1 MPRIHRLPNNLIN
14 QIAAGE
20 VIERPASVVKEI
32 VENAID
38 AGATQIDIDIEDGG
52 GKLIRVRD
60 NGCGIHPDD
69 LALAFA
75 THATSKIRDIDDL
88 EHITTLGFRGEALP
102 SIASVS
108 KTTLTSRAGGE
119 DKAWRISPH
128 LGDAISPAAHPPGT
142 TIEIRDLFYNVPA
155 RKKFLKSERTE
166 RQHIQQLVQTLAL
179 SHDGITIRL
188 SNHGKLLGTYG
199 GSDLPAR
206 IASVLGDDLLE
217 QALPIDARAAE
228 MHLYGWVGLPTS
240 ASNQPDRQYFYINGR
255 MIRDKIV
262 THAIRQA
269 YQDMLYHG
277 RHPVYVLYLDIAP
290 ELIDVNA
297 HPAKHEVRFR
307 ESRLAHD
314 FLYSS
319 LHHALRGNIPA
330 AQPRAEAA
338 ALPPASTR
346 QQPALRYPPENRT
359 VSPRRSVAESAAYYQ
374 WAQHIAPPVH
384 PSGLTSANP
393 TPNPSPTGGGEI
405 GYAPTPSPFLTGGGG
420 NGYAPHPTER
430 EGQGYAANPNPAEKT
445 DYAAAPVN
453 DDQTEHPLG
462 YALGQIHNIFILA
475 QNAQGLVIVDMHAAH
490 ERILYERLKAQLRA
504 KQPEVQRLLLPQ
516 SLAASP
522 AHLDTLEQHRDWL
535 QHLGF
540 ELEASADESRIHINA
555 VPSLLKHAAVAEIV
569 GDLLHE
575 LGEYPASIAIERL
588 QDEIL
593 SRLSCHK
600 AVRAHDSLSIPEM
613 NQLLRDIETT
623 PASGQ
628 CNHGRPTWVQLTTD
642 ELGKYF
648 MRGE

>member
-1 MPRIHRLPNNLIN
+1 MPRIQQLPNSLIN

-32 VENAID
+32 IENAID
-38 AGATQIDIDIEDGG
+38 AGATQIDIDIEEGG

-75 THATSKIRDIDDL
+75 THATSKIRNLDDL

-102 SIASVS
+102 SIASVA
-108 KTTLTSRAGGE
+108 KTTLTSRAEGE
-119 DKAWRISPH
+119 SSAWRISPH

-142 TIEIRDLFYNVPA
+142 TIEIRDLFYNTPA

-166 RQHIQQLVQTLAL
+166 RQHIQQLVQSLAL
-179 SHDGITIRL
+179 SHDNLTIRL
-188 SNHGKLLGTYG
+188 NNHGKPLGTYG
-199 GSDLPAR
+199 GEGLAAR
-206 IASVLGDDLLE
+206 ISSVLGDDLLE
-217 QALPIDARAAE
+217 QALPIDARAAD

-240 ASNQPDRQYFYINGR
+240 ATNQPERQYFYINGR
-255 MIRDKIV
+255 IIRDKIV
-262 THAIRQA
+262 SHAIRQA

-290 ELIDVNA
+290 EHIDVNA

-330 AQPRAEAA
+330 AAAPRAENPAPPSPEPA
-338 ALPPASTR
+338 RQPSLRYSGDYRLERPAS
-346 QQPALRYPPENRT
+346 
-359 VSPRRSVAESAAYYQ
+359 PRHSVAESAAYYQ
-374 WAQHIAPPVH
+374 WAQNIAPPPVP
-384 PSGLTSANP
+384 PS
-393 TPNPSPTGGGEI
+393 PSPTGGGVQD
-405 GYAPTPSPFLTGGGG
+405 YAP
-420 NGYAPHPTER
+420 
-430 EGQGYAANPNPAEKT
+430 PAKN
-445 DYAAAPVN
+445 DYAAAPVH
-453 DDQTEHPLG
+453 DDNSEHPLG

-475 QNAQGLVIVDMHAAH
+475 QNTHGLIIVDMHAAH

-504 KQPEVQRLLLPQ
+504 KEPEVQRLLLPQ
-516 SLAASP
+516 SLVATP

-535 QHLGF
+535 HRLGF
-540 ELEASADESRIHINA
+540 ELAASADESRIHINA

-600 AVRAHDSLSIPEM
+600 AVRAHDSLTIPEM
-613 NQLLRDIETT
+613 NHLLRDIETT

>member
-1 MPRIHRLPNNLIN
+1 MPRIQQLPNSLIN

-32 VENAID
+32 IENAID

-75 THATSKIRDIDDL
+75 THATSKIRNLDDL

-108 KTTLTSRAGGE
+108 KTTLTSRAEGE
-119 DKAWRISPH
+119 SSAWRISPH

-142 TIEIRDLFYNVPA
+142 TIEIRDLFYNTPA

-166 RQHIQQLVQTLAL
+166 RQHIQQLVQNLAL

-188 SNHGKLLGTYG
+188 NNHGKPLGVYG
-199 GSDLPAR
+199 GEGLAAR

-217 QALPIDARAAE
+217 QALPIDARAAD

-240 ASNQPDRQYFYINGR
+240 ATNQPERQYFYINGR
-255 MIRDKIV
+255 IIRDKIIA
-262 THAIRQA
+262 HAIRQA

-290 ELIDVNA
+290 EHIDVNA

-307 ESRLAHD
+307 ESRLTHD

-319 LHHALRGNIPA
+319 LHHALRGNTPA
-330 AQPRAEAA
+330 AAPRPENPA
-338 ALPPASTR
+338 PPPEREVPAFAR
-346 QQPALRYPPENRT
+346 QQPLRYSGDYRLERPT
-359 VSPRRSVAESAAYYQ
+359 TPRRALAESAAYYQ
-374 WAQHIAPPVH
+374 WAQNIAPSPV
-384 PSGLTSANP
+384 
-393 TPNPSPTGGGEI
+393 PSPTGRGE
-405 GYAPTPSPFLTGGGG
+405 
-420 NGYAPHPTER
+420 
-430 EGQGYAANPNPAEKT
+430 Q
-445 DYAAAPVN
+445 DYAAASVN

-475 QNAQGLVIVDMHAAH
+475 QNARGLVIVDMHAAH

-504 KQPEVQRLLLPQ
+504 RHPEVQRLLLPQ
-516 SLAASP
+516 SLAATP
-522 AHLDTLEQHRDWL
+522 AHLDTLAQHRDWL
-535 QHLGF
+535 HRLGF
-540 ELEASADESRIHINA
+540 DLEASADESRIHINA

-600 AVRAHDSLSIPEM
+600 AVRAHDSLTIPEM
-613 NQLLRDIETT
+613 NHLLRDIETT

>member
-1 MPRIHRLPNNLIN
+1 MPRIQQLPNSLIN

-32 VENAID
+32 IENAID

-75 THATSKIRDIDDL
+75 THATSKIRNLDDL

-108 KTTLTSRAGGE
+108 KTTLTSRAEGE
-119 DKAWRISPH
+119 SSAWRISPH

-142 TIEIRDLFYNVPA
+142 TIEIRDLFYNTPA

-166 RQHIQQLVQTLAL
+166 RQHIQQLVQNLAL

-188 SNHGKLLGTYG
+188 NNHGKPLGVYG
-199 GSDLPAR
+199 GEGLAAR

-217 QALPIDARAAE
+217 QALPIDARAAD

-240 ASNQPDRQYFYINGR
+240 ATNQPERQYFYINGR
-255 MIRDKIV
+255 IIRDKIIA
-262 THAIRQA
+262 HAIRQA

-290 ELIDVNA
+290 EHIDVNA

-307 ESRLAHD
+307 ESRITHD

-319 LHHALRGNIPA
+319 LHHALRGNTPA
-330 AQPRAEAA
+330 AAPRPENPA
-338 ALPPASTR
+338 PPPECEVPAVAR
-346 QQPALRYPPENRT
+346 QQPLRYSGDYRLERPT
-359 VSPRRSVAESAAYYQ
+359 TPRRALAESAAYYQ
-374 WAQHIAPPVH
+374 WAQNIAPSPVH
-384 PSGLTSANP
+384 PGGSTSTNP
-393 TPNPSPTGGGEI
+393 TPSPSPTGGGE
-405 GYAPTPSPFLTGGGG
+405 
-420 NGYAPHPTER
+420 
-430 EGQGYAANPNPAEKT
+430 Q

-475 QNAQGLVIVDMHAAH
+475 QNARGLVIVDMHAAH

-504 KQPEVQRLLLPQ
+504 RHPEVQRLLLPQ
-516 SLAASP
+516 SLAATP
-522 AHLDTLEQHRDWL
+522 AHLDTLAQHRDWL
-535 QHLGF
+535 HRLGF
-540 ELEASADESRIHINA
+540 DLEASADESRIHINA

-600 AVRAHDSLSIPEM
+600 AVRAHDSLTIPEM
-613 NQLLRDIETT
+613 NHLLRDIETT

>member
-1 MPRIHRLPNNLIN
+1 MPRIQQLPNYLIN

-75 THATSKIRDIDDL
+75 THATSKIRNLDDL
-88 EHITTLGFRGEALP
+88 EHVTTLGFRGEALP
-102 SIASVS
+102 SIASVA
-108 KTTLTSRAGGE
+108 KTTLTSRADGE
-119 DKAWRISPH
+119 AQAWRISPH
-128 LGDAISPAAHPPGT
+128 LGSAISPAAHPPGT
-142 TIEIRDLFYNVPA
+142 TIEIRDLFYNTPA

-188 SNHGKLLGTYG
+188 NNHGKLLGSYG
-199 GSDLPAR
+199 GADLAAR
-206 IASVLGDDLLE
+206 IASVLGDELLE
-217 QALPIDARAAE
+217 QSLPVDARSGE
-228 MHLYGWVGLPTS
+228 MHLYGRVGLPTC
-240 ASNQPDRQYFYINGR
+240 AGNQPDRQYFYINGR
-255 MIRDKIV
+255 MIRDKIIA
-262 THAIRQA
+262 HAIRQA

-277 RHPVYVLYLDIAP
+277 RHPVYVLYFDIAP
-290 ELIDVNA
+290 DLIDVNA

-330 AQPRAEAA
+330 AQTAPPRETPAPSPAA
-338 ALPPASTR
+338 AR
-346 QQPALRYPPENRT
+346 QQPPLRYDHDYRPA
-359 VSPRRSVAESAAYYQ
+359 PRRSVAESAAYYQ
-374 WAQHIAPPVH
+374 WAQKIAPPAGS
-384 PSGLTSANP
+384 PMNNGLASANP
-393 TPNPSPTGGGEI
+393 TPVHSPTGGG
-405 GYAPTPSPFLTGGGG
+405 GQGFAPTPVPFPTGGGEQG
-420 NGYAPHPTER
+420 FAPTPT
-430 EGQGYAANPNPAEKT
+430 AKN
-445 DYAAAPVN
+445 DYAAASVSDNPG
-453 DDQTEHPLG
+453 EHPLG

-475 QNAQGLVIVDMHAAH
+475 QNARGLVIVDMHAAH

-516 SLAASP
+516 SLAATP

-535 QHLGF
+535 HRLGF
-540 ELEASADESRIHINA
+540 DLEASADESRIHINA

-575 LGEYPASIAIERL
+575 LGEYPASIAIERM

-600 AVRAHDSLSIPEM
+600 AVRAHDSLTLTEM

-628 CNHGRPTWVQLTTD
+628 CNHGRPTWVQLSTD
-642 ELGKYF
+642 DLGKYF

>member
-1 MPRIHRLPNNLIN
+1 MPRIQQLPNSLIN

-32 VENAID
+32 IENAID
-38 AGATQIDIDIEDGG
+38 AGATQIDIDIEEGG

-75 THATSKIRDIDDL
+75 THATSKIRNLDDL

-108 KTTLTSRAGGE
+108 KTTLTSRAEGE
-119 DKAWRISPH
+119 SSAWRISPH

-142 TIEIRDLFYNVPA
+142 TIEIRDLFYNTPA

-166 RQHIQQLVQTLAL
+166 RQHIQQLVQSLAL
-179 SHDGITIRL
+179 SHDNLAIRL
-188 SNHGKLLGTYG
+188 NNHGKPLGTYG
-199 GSDLPAR
+199 GEGLAAR
-206 IASVLGDDLLE
+206 ISSVLGDDLLE
-217 QALPIDARAAE
+217 QALPIDARAAD

-240 ASNQPDRQYFYINGR
+240 ATNQPERQYFYINGR
-255 MIRDKIV
+255 IIRDKIV
-262 THAIRQA
+262 SHAIRQA

-290 ELIDVNA
+290 EHIDVNA

-319 LHHALRGNIPA
+319 LHHALRGNTPA
-330 AQPRAEAA
+330 AAPRPENPA
-338 ALPPASTR
+338 PPPEREVPAVAR
-346 QQPALRYPPENRT
+346 QQPLRYSGDYRLERPT
-359 VSPRRSVAESAAYYQ
+359 TPRRALAESAAYYQ
-374 WAQHIAPPVH
+374 WAQNIASPASSPMNNC
-384 PSGLTSANP
+384 LATTNP
-393 TPNPSPTGGGEI
+393 TPSLSPMGGGE
-405 GYAPTPSPFLTGGGG
+405 
-420 NGYAPHPTER
+420 
-430 EGQGYAANPNPAEKT
+430 Q
-445 DYAAAPVN
+445 DYAATPVN
-453 DDQTEHPLG
+453 DAPAEHPLG

-475 QNAQGLVIVDMHAAH
+475 QNARGLVIVDMHAAH

-504 KQPEVQRLLLPQ
+504 RHPEVQRLLLPQ
-516 SLAASP
+516 SLAATP
-522 AHLDTLEQHRDWL
+522 AHLDTLAQHRDWL
-535 QHLGF
+535 HRLGF
-540 ELEASADESRIHINA
+540 DLEASADESRIHINA

-600 AVRAHDSLSIPEM
+600 AVRAHDSLTIPEM
-613 NQLLRDIETT
+613 NHLLRDIETT

>member
-1 MPRIHRLPNNLIN
+1 MPRIQQLPNSLIN

-32 VENAID
+32 IENAID

-52 GKLIRVRD
+52 GKLIRARD

-75 THATSKIRDIDDL
+75 THATSKIRNLDDL

-108 KTTLTSRAGGE
+108 KTTLTSRAEGE
-119 DKAWRISPH
+119 SSAWRISPH

-142 TIEIRDLFYNVPA
+142 TIEIRDLFYNTPA

-166 RQHIQQLVQTLAL
+166 RQHIQQLVQNLAL

-188 SNHGKLLGTYG
+188 NNHGKPLGVYG
-199 GSDLPAR
+199 GEGLAAR

-217 QALPIDARAAE
+217 QALPIDARAAD

-240 ASNQPDRQYFYINGR
+240 ATNQPERQYFYINGR
-255 MIRDKIV
+255 IIRDKIIA
-262 THAIRQA
+262 HAIRQA

-290 ELIDVNA
+290 EHIDVNA

-307 ESRLAHD
+307 ESSLTHD

-319 LHHALRGNIPA
+319 LHHALRGNTPA
-330 AQPRAEAA
+330 AAPRPEKPAPPPEREAPAA
-338 ALPPASTR
+338 AR
-346 QQPALRYPPENRT
+346 QQPLRYSGDYRLERPT
-359 VSPRRSVAESAAYYQ
+359 TPRRALAESAAYYQ
-374 WAQHIAPPVH
+374 WAQNIAPSPV
-384 PSGLTSANP
+384 
-393 TPNPSPTGGGEI
+393 PSPTGGGE
-405 GYAPTPSPFLTGGGG
+405 
-420 NGYAPHPTER
+420 
-430 EGQGYAANPNPAEKT
+430 Q

-475 QNAQGLVIVDMHAAH
+475 QNARGLVIVDMHAAH

-504 KQPEVQRLLLPQ
+504 RHPEVQRLLLPQ
-516 SLAASP
+516 SLAATP
-522 AHLDTLEQHRDWL
+522 AHLDTLAQHRDWL
-535 QHLGF
+535 HRLGF
-540 ELEASADESRIHINA
+540 DLEASADESRIHINA

-600 AVRAHDSLSIPEM
+600 AVRAHDSLTIPEM
-613 NQLLRDIETT
+613 NHLLRDIETT

>member
-1 MPRIHRLPNNLIN
+1 MPRIQQLPNSLIN

-32 VENAID
+32 IENAID

-75 THATSKIRDIDDL
+75 THATSKIRNLDDL

-108 KTTLTSRAGGE
+108 KTTLTSRAEGE
-119 DKAWRISPH
+119 SSAWRISPH

-142 TIEIRDLFYNVPA
+142 TIEIRDLFYNTPA

-166 RQHIQQLVQTLAL
+166 RQHIQQLVQNLAL

-188 SNHGKLLGTYG
+188 NNHGKPLGVYG
-199 GSDLPAR
+199 GEGLAAR

-217 QALPIDARAAE
+217 QALPIDARAAD

-240 ASNQPDRQYFYINGR
+240 ATNQPERQYFYINGR
-255 MIRDKIV
+255 IIRDKIIA
-262 THAIRQA
+262 HAIRQA

-290 ELIDVNA
+290 EHIDVNA

-307 ESRLAHD
+307 ESRLTHD

-319 LHHALRGNIPA
+319 LHHALRGNTPA
-330 AQPRAEAA
+330 AAPRPENPAPPPEREVPAA
-338 ALPPASTR
+338 AR
-346 QQPALRYPPENRT
+346 QQPLRYSGDYRLERPT
-359 VSPRRSVAESAAYYQ
+359 TPRRALAESAAYYQ
-374 WAQHIAPPVH
+374 WAQNIAPSPVH
-384 PSGLTSANP
+384 PGGSTSTNP
-393 TPNPSPTGGGEI
+393 IPSPSPTGGGE
-405 GYAPTPSPFLTGGGG
+405 
-420 NGYAPHPTER
+420 
-430 EGQGYAANPNPAEKT
+430 Q

-475 QNAQGLVIVDMHAAH
+475 QNARGLVIVDMHAAH

-504 KQPEVQRLLLPQ
+504 RHPEVQRLLLPQ
-516 SLAASP
+516 SLAATP
-522 AHLDTLEQHRDWL
+522 AHLDTLAQHRDWL
-535 QHLGF
+535 HRLGF
-540 ELEASADESRIHINA
+540 DLEASADESRIHINA

-600 AVRAHDSLSIPEM
+600 AVRAHDSLTIPEM
-613 NQLLRDIETT
+613 NHLLRDIETT

-628 CNHGRPTWVQLTTD
+628 CNHGRPTWVQFTTD

>member
-1 MPRIHRLPNNLIN
+1 MPRIQQLPNSLIN

-32 VENAID
+32 IENAID

-75 THATSKIRDIDDL
+75 THATSKIRNLDDL

-108 KTTLTSRAGGE
+108 KTTLTSRAEGE
-119 DKAWRISPH
+119 SSAWRISPH

-142 TIEIRDLFYNVPA
+142 TIEIRDLFYNTPA

-166 RQHIQQLVQTLAL
+166 RQHIQQLVQNLAL

-188 SNHGKLLGTYG
+188 NNHGKPLGVYG
-199 GSDLPAR
+199 GEGLAAR

-217 QALPIDARAAE
+217 QALPIDARAAD

-240 ASNQPDRQYFYINGR
+240 ATNQPERQYFYINGR
-255 MIRDKIV
+255 IIRDKIIA
-262 THAIRQA
+262 HAIRQA

-290 ELIDVNA
+290 EHIDVNA

-307 ESRLAHD
+307 ESRLTHD

-319 LHHALRGNIPA
+319 LHHVLRGNTPA
-330 AQPRAEAA
+330 AAPRPENPAPPPEREAPAA
-338 ALPPASTR
+338 AR
-346 QQPALRYPPENRT
+346 QQPLRYSGDYRLERPT
-359 VSPRRSVAESAAYYQ
+359 TPRRALAESAAYYQ
-374 WAQHIAPPVH
+374 WAQNIAPSPVH
-384 PSGLTSANP
+384 PGGSTSTNP
-393 TPNPSPTGGGEI
+393 IPSPSPMGGGE
-405 GYAPTPSPFLTGGGG
+405 
-420 NGYAPHPTER
+420 
-430 EGQGYAANPNPAEKT
+430 Q

-453 DDQTEHPLG
+453 DDPAEHPLG

-475 QNAQGLVIVDMHAAH
+475 QNARGLVIVDMHAAH

-504 KQPEVQRLLLPQ
+504 RHPEVQRLLLPQ
-516 SLAASP
+516 SLAATP
-522 AHLDTLEQHRDWL
+522 AHLDTLAQHRDWL
-535 QHLGF
+535 HRLGF
-540 ELEASADESRIHINA
+540 DLEASADESRIHINA

-600 AVRAHDSLSIPEM
+600 AVRAHDSLTIPEM
-613 NQLLRDIETT
+613 NHLLRDIETT

>member
-1 MPRIHRLPNNLIN
+1 MPRIQQLPNSLIN

-32 VENAID
+32 IENAID

-75 THATSKIRDIDDL
+75 THATSKIRNLDDL

-108 KTTLTSRAGGE
+108 KTTLTSRAEGE
-119 DKAWRISPH
+119 SSAWRISPH

-142 TIEIRDLFYNVPA
+142 TIEIRDLFYNTPA

-166 RQHIQQLVQTLAL
+166 RQHIQQLVQNLAL

-188 SNHGKLLGTYG
+188 NNHGKPLGVYG
-199 GSDLPAR
+199 GEGLAAR

-217 QALPIDARAAE
+217 QALPIDARAAD

-240 ASNQPDRQYFYINGR
+240 ATNQPERQYFYINGR
-255 MIRDKIV
+255 IIRDKIIA
-262 THAIRQA
+262 HAIRQA

-290 ELIDVNA
+290 EHIDVNA

-307 ESRLAHD
+307 ESRLTHD

-330 AQPRAEAA
+330 AAPRPENPAPPPEREAPAA
-338 ALPPASTR
+338 AR
-346 QQPALRYPPENRT
+346 QQPLRYSGDYRLERPT
-359 VSPRRSVAESAAYYQ
+359 TPRRALAESAAYYQ
-374 WAQHIAPPVH
+374 WAQNIAPSPV
-384 PSGLTSANP
+384 
-393 TPNPSPTGGGEI
+393 PSPTGRGE
-405 GYAPTPSPFLTGGGG
+405 
-420 NGYAPHPTER
+420 
-430 EGQGYAANPNPAEKT
+430 Q

-475 QNAQGLVIVDMHAAH
+475 QNARGLVIVDMHAAH

-504 KQPEVQRLLLPQ
+504 RHPEVQRLLLPQ
-516 SLAASP
+516 SLAATP
-522 AHLDTLEQHRDWL
+522 AHLDTLAQHRDWL
-535 QHLGF
+535 HRLGF
-540 ELEASADESRIHINA
+540 DLEASADESRIHINA

-600 AVRAHDSLSIPEM
+600 AVRAHDSLTIPEM
-613 NQLLRDIETT
+613 NHLLRDIETT

>member
-1 MPRIHRLPNNLIN
+1 MPRIQQLPNSLIN

-32 VENAID
+32 IENAID

-75 THATSKIRDIDDL
+75 THATSKIRNLDDL
-88 EHITTLGFRGEALP
+88 EHISTLGFRGEALP

-108 KTTLTSRAGGE
+108 KTTLTSRAEGE
-119 DKAWRISPH
+119 SSAWRISPH

-142 TIEIRDLFYNVPA
+142 TIEIRDLFYNTPA

-166 RQHIQQLVQTLAL
+166 RQHIQQLVQNLAL

-188 SNHGKLLGTYG
+188 NNHGKPLGVYG
-199 GSDLPAR
+199 GEGLAAR

-217 QALPIDARAAE
+217 QALPIDARAAD

-240 ASNQPDRQYFYINGR
+240 ATNQPERQYFYINGR
-255 MIRDKIV
+255 IIRDKIIA
-262 THAIRQA
+262 HAIRQA

-290 ELIDVNA
+290 EHIDVNA

-307 ESRLAHD
+307 ESRLTHD

-319 LHHALRGNIPA
+319 LHHALRGNTPA
-330 AQPRAEAA
+330 AAPRPENPA
-338 ALPPASTR
+338 PPPECEVPAVAR
-346 QQPALRYPPENRT
+346 QQPLRYSGDYRLERPT
-359 VSPRRSVAESAAYYQ
+359 TPRRALAESAAYYQ
-374 WAQHIAPPVH
+374 WAQNIAPSPVH
-384 PSGLTSANP
+384 PGGSTSTN
-393 TPNPSPTGGGEI
+393 
-405 GYAPTPSPFLTGGGG
+405 PTPSPSPMWGG
-420 NGYAPHPTER
+420 E
-430 EGQGYAANPNPAEKT
+430 Q

-475 QNAQGLVIVDMHAAH
+475 QNARGLVIVDMHAAH

-504 KQPEVQRLLLPQ
+504 RHPEVQRLLLPQ
-516 SLAASP
+516 SLAATP
-522 AHLDTLEQHRDWL
+522 AHLDTLAQHRDWL
-535 QHLGF
+535 HRLGF
-540 ELEASADESRIHINA
+540 DLEASADESRIHINA

-600 AVRAHDSLSIPEM
+600 AVRAHDSLTIPEM
-613 NQLLRDIETT
+613 NHLLRDIETT

>member
-1 MPRIHRLPNNLIN
+1 MPRIQQLPSSLIN

-32 VENAID
+32 IENAID

-75 THATSKIRDIDDL
+75 THATSKIRNLDDL

-108 KTTLTSRAGGE
+108 KTTLTSRAEGE
-119 DKAWRISPH
+119 SSAWRISPH

-142 TIEIRDLFYNVPA
+142 TIEIRDLFYNTPA

-166 RQHIQQLVQTLAL
+166 RQHIQQLVQNLAL

-188 SNHGKLLGTYG
+188 NNHGKPLGVYG
-199 GSDLPAR
+199 GEGLAAR

-217 QALPIDARAAE
+217 QALPIDARAAD

-240 ASNQPDRQYFYINGR
+240 ATNQPERQYFYINGR
-255 MIRDKIV
+255 IIRDKIIA
-262 THAIRQA
+262 HAIRQA

-290 ELIDVNA
+290 EHIDVNA

-307 ESRLAHD
+307 ESRLTHD

-319 LHHALRGNIPA
+319 LHHALRGNTPA
-330 AQPRAEAA
+330 AAPRPENPA
-338 ALPPASTR
+338 PPPEREVPAVAR
-346 QQPALRYPPENRT
+346 QQPLRYSGDYRLERPT
-359 VSPRRSVAESAAYYQ
+359 TPRRALAESAAYYQ
-374 WAQHIAPPVH
+374 WAQNIAPSPVH
-384 PSGLTSANP
+384 PGGSTSTNP
-393 TPNPSPTGGGEI
+393 IPSPSPMGGGE
-405 GYAPTPSPFLTGGGG
+405 
-420 NGYAPHPTER
+420 
-430 EGQGYAANPNPAEKT
+430 Q

-475 QNAQGLVIVDMHAAH
+475 QNTHGLIIVDMHAAH

-504 KQPEVQRLLLPQ
+504 RHPEVQRLLLPQ
-516 SLAASP
+516 SLAATP
-522 AHLDTLEQHRDWL
+522 AHLDTLAQHRDWL
-535 QHLGF
+535 HRLGF
-540 ELEASADESRIHINA
+540 DLEASADESRIHINA

-600 AVRAHDSLSIPEM
+600 AVRAHDSLTIPEM
-613 NQLLRDIETT
+613 NHLLRDIETT

>member
-1 MPRIHRLPNNLIN
+1 MPRIQQLPNSLIN

-32 VENAID
+32 IENAID
-38 AGATQIDIDIEDGG
+38 AGATQIDIDIEEGG

-75 THATSKIRDIDDL
+75 THATSKIRNLDDL

-108 KTTLTSRAGGE
+108 KTTLTSRAEGE
-119 DKAWRISPH
+119 SSAWRISPH

-142 TIEIRDLFYNVPA
+142 TIEIRDLFYNTPA

-166 RQHIQQLVQTLAL
+166 RQHIQQLVQSLAL
-179 SHDGITIRL
+179 SHDNLAIRL
-188 SNHGKLLGTYG
+188 NNHGKPLGTYG
-199 GSDLPAR
+199 GEGLAAR
-206 IASVLGDDLLE
+206 ISSVLGDDLLE
-217 QALPIDARAAE
+217 QALPIDARAAD

-240 ASNQPDRQYFYINGR
+240 ATNQPERQYFYINGR
-255 MIRDKIV
+255 IIRDKIV
-262 THAIRQA
+262 SHAIRQA

-290 ELIDVNA
+290 EHIDVNA

-319 LHHALRGNIPA
+319 LHHALRGNTPA
-330 AQPRAEAA
+330 AAAPRAENPAPPSPEPA
-338 ALPPASTR
+338 RQPSLRYSGDYRLERPAS
-346 QQPALRYPPENRT
+346 
-359 VSPRRSVAESAAYYQ
+359 PRHSVAESAAYYQ
-374 WAQHIAPPVH
+374 WAQNIAPPPVP
-384 PSGLTSANP
+384 PS
-393 TPNPSPTGGGEI
+393 PSPTGGGVQD
-405 GYAPTPSPFLTGGGG
+405 YAPTAK
-420 NGYAPHPTER
+420 N
-430 EGQGYAANPNPAEKT
+430 
-445 DYAAAPVN
+445 DYAAAPVH
-453 DDQTEHPLG
+453 DDNSEHPLG

-475 QNAQGLVIVDMHAAH
+475 QNAHGLIIVDMHAAH
-490 ERILYERLKAQLRA
+490 ERILYERLKTQLRA
-504 KQPEVQRLLLPQ
+504 KEPEVQRLLLPQ
-516 SLAASP
+516 SLVATP

-535 QHLGF
+535 HRLGF
-540 ELEASADESRIHINA
+540 ELAASADESRIHINA

-600 AVRAHDSLSIPEM
+600 AVRAHDSLTITEM

-642 ELGKYF
+642 DLGKYF

>member
-1 MPRIHRLPNNLIN
+1 MPRIQQLPNSLIN

-32 VENAID
+32 IENAID
-38 AGATQIDIDIEDGG
+38 AGATQIDIDIEEGG

-75 THATSKIRDIDDL
+75 THATSKIRNLDDL

-102 SIASVS
+102 SIASVA
-108 KTTLTSRAGGE
+108 KTTLTSRAEGE
-119 DKAWRISPH
+119 SSAWRISPH

-142 TIEIRDLFYNVPA
+142 TIEIRDLFYNTPA

-166 RQHIQQLVQTLAL
+166 RQHIQQLVQSLAL
-179 SHDGITIRL
+179 SHDNLTIRL
-188 SNHGKLLGTYG
+188 NNHGKLLGVYG
-199 GSDLPAR
+199 GEGLAAR

-217 QALPIDARAAE
+217 QALPIDARAAD

-240 ASNQPDRQYFYINGR
+240 ATNQPERQYFYINGR
-255 MIRDKIV
+255 IIRDKIV
-262 THAIRQA
+262 SHAIRQA

-290 ELIDVNA
+290 EHIDVNA

-330 AQPRAEAA
+330 AAAPRAENPAPPSPEPA
-338 ALPPASTR
+338 RQPSLRYSGDYRLERPAS
-346 QQPALRYPPENRT
+346 
-359 VSPRRSVAESAAYYQ
+359 PRHSVAESAAYYQ
-374 WAQHIAPPVH
+374 WAQNIAPPPVP
-384 PSGLTSANP
+384 PS
-393 TPNPSPTGGGEI
+393 PSPTGGGVQD
-405 GYAPTPSPFLTGGGG
+405 YAP
-420 NGYAPHPTER
+420 
-430 EGQGYAANPNPAEKT
+430 AAKN
-445 DYAAAPVN
+445 DYAAAPVH
-453 DDQTEHPLG
+453 DDNSEHPLG

-475 QNAQGLVIVDMHAAH
+475 QNAHGLIIVDMHAAH

-516 SLAASP
+516 SLAATP

-535 QHLGF
+535 HRLGF
-540 ELEASADESRIHINA
+540 ELAASADESRIHINA

-600 AVRAHDSLSIPEM
+600 AVRAHDSLTITEM

-642 ELGKYF
+642 DLGKYF

>member
-1 MPRIHRLPNNLIN
+1 MPRIQQLPNHLIN

-38 AGATQIDIDIEDGG
+38 AGATHIDIDIEDGG

-75 THATSKIRDIDDL
+75 THATSKIRNLDDL

-108 KTTLTSRAGGE
+108 KTTLTSRAEGE
-119 DKAWRISPH
+119 SSAWRISPH

-142 TIEIRDLFYNVPA
+142 TIEIRDLFYNTPA

-166 RQHIQQLVQTLAL
+166 RQHIQQLVQNLAL

-188 SNHGKLLGTYG
+188 NNHGKPLGVYG
-199 GSDLPAR
+199 GEGLAAR

-217 QALPIDARAAE
+217 QALPIDARAAD
-228 MHLYGWVGLPTS
+228 MHLYGWVGLPSS
-240 ASNQPDRQYFYINGR
+240 ATNQPERQYFYINGR
-255 MIRDKIV
+255 IIRDKIIA
-262 THAIRQA
+262 HAIRQA

-290 ELIDVNA
+290 EHIDVNA

-307 ESRLAHD
+307 ESRLTHD

-319 LHHALRGNIPA
+319 LHHALRGNTPA
-330 AQPRAEAA
+330 AAPRPENPA
-338 ALPPASTR
+338 PPPECEVPAVAR
-346 QQPALRYPPENRT
+346 QQPLRYSGDYRLERPT
-359 VSPRRSVAESAAYYQ
+359 TPRRALAESAAYYQ
-374 WAQHIAPPVH
+374 WAQNIAPSPVH
-384 PSGLTSANP
+384 PGGSTSTNP
-393 TPNPSPTGGGEI
+393 TPSPSPTGGGE
-405 GYAPTPSPFLTGGGG
+405 
-420 NGYAPHPTER
+420 
-430 EGQGYAANPNPAEKT
+430 Q

-475 QNAQGLVIVDMHAAH
+475 QNARGLVIVDMHAAH

-504 KQPEVQRLLLPQ
+504 RHPEVQRLLLPQ
-516 SLAASP
+516 SLAATP
-522 AHLDTLEQHRDWL
+522 AHLDTLAQHRDWL
-535 QHLGF
+535 HRLGF
-540 ELEASADESRIHINA
+540 DLEASADESRIHINA

-600 AVRAHDSLSIPEM
+600 AVRAHDSLTIPEM
-613 NQLLRDIETT
+613 NHLLRDIETT

>member
-1 MPRIHRLPNNLIN
+1 MPRIQQLPNSLIN

-32 VENAID
+32 IENAID

-75 THATSKIRDIDDL
+75 THATSKIRNLDDL

-108 KTTLTSRAGGE
+108 KTTLTSRAEGE
-119 DKAWRISPH
+119 SSAWRISPH

-142 TIEIRDLFYNVPA
+142 TIEIRDLFYNTPA

-166 RQHIQQLVQTLAL
+166 RQHIQQLVQNLAL

-188 SNHGKLLGTYG
+188 NNHGKPLGVYG
-199 GSDLPAR
+199 GEGLAAR

-217 QALPIDARAAE
+217 QALPIDARAAD

-240 ASNQPDRQYFYINGR
+240 ATNQPERQYFYINGR
-255 MIRDKIV
+255 IIRDKIIA
-262 THAIRQA
+262 HAIRQA

-290 ELIDVNA
+290 EHIDVNA

-307 ESRLAHD
+307 ESRLTHD

-319 LHHALRGNIPA
+319 LHHVLRGNTPA
-330 AQPRAEAA
+330 AAPRPENPAPPPEREVPAA
-338 ALPPASTR
+338 AR
-346 QQPALRYPPENRT
+346 QQPLRYSGDYRLERPT
-359 VSPRRSVAESAAYYQ
+359 TPRRALAESAAYYQ
-374 WAQHIAPPVH
+374 WAQNIAPSPVH
-384 PSGLTSANP
+384 PGGSTSTNP
-393 TPNPSPTGGGEI
+393 IPSPSPMGGGE
-405 GYAPTPSPFLTGGGG
+405 
-420 NGYAPHPTER
+420 
-430 EGQGYAANPNPAEKT
+430 Q

-462 YALGQIHNIFILA
+462 YVLGQIHNIFILA
-475 QNAQGLVIVDMHAAH
+475 QNARGLVIVDMHAAH

-504 KQPEVQRLLLPQ
+504 RHPEVQRLLLPQ
-516 SLAASP
+516 SLAATP
-522 AHLDTLEQHRDWL
+522 AHLDTLAQHRDWL
-535 QHLGF
+535 HRLGF
-540 ELEASADESRIHINA
+540 DLEASADESRIHINA

-600 AVRAHDSLSIPEM
+600 AVRAHDSLTIPEM
-613 NQLLRDIETT
+613 NHLLRDIETT

>member
-1 MPRIHRLPNNLIN
+1 MPRIQQLPNSLIN

-32 VENAID
+32 IENAID

-75 THATSKIRDIDDL
+75 THATSKIRNLDDL

-108 KTTLTSRAGGE
+108 KTTLTSRAEGE
-119 DKAWRISPH
+119 SSAWRISPH

-142 TIEIRDLFYNVPA
+142 TIEIRDLFYNTPA

-166 RQHIQQLVQTLAL
+166 RQHIQQLVQNLAL

-188 SNHGKLLGTYG
+188 NNHGKPLGTYG
-199 GSDLPAR
+199 GEGLAAR

-217 QALPIDARAAE
+217 QALPIDARAAD

-240 ASNQPDRQYFYINGR
+240 ATNQPERQYFYINGR
-255 MIRDKIV
+255 IIRDKIIA
-262 THAIRQA
+262 HAIRQA

-290 ELIDVNA
+290 EHIDVNA

-307 ESRLAHD
+307 ESRLTHD

-319 LHHALRGNIPA
+319 LHHALRGNTPA
-330 AQPRAEAA
+330 AAPRPENPAPPPEREAPAA
-338 ALPPASTR
+338 AR
-346 QQPALRYPPENRT
+346 QQPLRYSGDYRLERPT
-359 VSPRRSVAESAAYYQ
+359 TPRRALAESAAYYQ
-374 WAQHIAPPVH
+374 WAQNIAPSPVH
-384 PSGLTSANP
+384 PGGSTSTN
-393 TPNPSPTGGGEI
+393 
-405 GYAPTPSPFLTGGGG
+405 PTPSPSPMGGG
-420 NGYAPHPTER
+420 E
-430 EGQGYAANPNPAEKT
+430 Q
-445 DYAAAPVN
+445 DYAAVPVN
-453 DDQTEHPLG
+453 DDQAEHPLG

-475 QNAQGLVIVDMHAAH
+475 QNARGLVIVDMHAAH

-504 KQPEVQRLLLPQ
+504 RHPEVQRLLLPQ
-516 SLAASP
+516 SLAATP
-522 AHLDTLEQHRDWL
+522 AHLDTLAQHRDWL
-535 QHLGF
+535 HRLGF
-540 ELEASADESRIHINA
+540 DLEASADESRIHINA
-555 VPSLLKHAAVAEIV
+555 VPSLLKHAAVAEMV

-600 AVRAHDSLSIPEM
+600 AVRAHDSLTIPEM
-613 NQLLRDIETT
+613 NHLLRDIETT

>member
-1 MPRIHRLPNNLIN
+1 MPRIQQLPNSLIN

-32 VENAID
+32 IENAID

-75 THATSKIRDIDDL
+75 THATSKIRNLDDL

-108 KTTLTSRAGGE
+108 KTTLTSRAEGE
-119 DKAWRISPH
+119 SSAWRISPH

-142 TIEIRDLFYNVPA
+142 TIEIRDLFYNTPA

-166 RQHIQQLVQTLAL
+166 RQHIQQLVQNLAL

-188 SNHGKLLGTYG
+188 NNHGKPLGVYG
-199 GSDLPAR
+199 GEGLAAR

-217 QALPIDARAAE
+217 QALPIDARAAD

-240 ASNQPDRQYFYINGR
+240 ATNQPERQYFYINGR
-255 MIRDKIV
+255 IIRDKIIA
-262 THAIRQA
+262 HAIRQA

-290 ELIDVNA
+290 EHIDVNA

-307 ESRLAHD
+307 ESRLTHD

-319 LHHALRGNIPA
+319 LHHALRGNTPA
-330 AQPRAEAA
+330 AAPRPENPAPPPEREAPAA
-338 ALPPASTR
+338 AR
-346 QQPALRYPPENRT
+346 QQPLRYSGDYRLERPT
-359 VSPRRSVAESAAYYQ
+359 TPRRALAESAAYYQ
-374 WAQHIAPPVH
+374 WAQNIAPSPVH
-384 PSGLTSANP
+384 PGGSTSTN
-393 TPNPSPTGGGEI
+393 
-405 GYAPTPSPFLTGGGG
+405 PTPSPSPMGGG
-420 NGYAPHPTER
+420 E
-430 EGQGYAANPNPAEKT
+430 Q
-445 DYAAAPVN
+445 DYAAASVN

-475 QNAQGLVIVDMHAAH
+475 QNARGLVIVDMHAAH

-504 KQPEVQRLLLPQ
+504 RHPEVQRLLLPQ
-516 SLAASP
+516 SLAATP
-522 AHLDTLEQHRDWL
+522 AHLDTLAQHRDWL
-535 QHLGF
+535 HRLGF
-540 ELEASADESRIHINA
+540 DLEASADESRIHINA

-600 AVRAHDSLSIPEM
+600 AVRAHDSLTIPEM
-613 NQLLRDIETT
+613 NHLLRDIETT

>member
-1 MPRIHRLPNNLIN
+1 MPRIQQLPNSLIN

-32 VENAID
+32 IENAID

-75 THATSKIRDIDDL
+75 THATSKIRNLDDL

-108 KTTLTSRAGGE
+108 KTTLTSRAEGE
-119 DKAWRISPH
+119 SSAWRISPH

-142 TIEIRDLFYNVPA
+142 TIEIRDLFYNTPA

-166 RQHIQQLVQTLAL
+166 RQHIQQLVQNLAL

-188 SNHGKLLGTYG
+188 NNHGKPLGVYG
-199 GSDLPAR
+199 GEGLAAR

-217 QALPIDARAAE
+217 QALPIDARAAD

-240 ASNQPDRQYFYINGR
+240 ATNQPERQYFYINGR
-255 MIRDKIV
+255 IIRDKIIA
-262 THAIRQA
+262 HAIRQA

-290 ELIDVNA
+290 EHIDVNA

-307 ESRLAHD
+307 ESRITHD

-319 LHHALRGNIPA
+319 LHHALRGNTPA
-330 AQPRAEAA
+330 AAPRPENPAPPPEREVPAA
-338 ALPPASTR
+338 AR
-346 QQPALRYPPENRT
+346 QQPLRYSGDYRLERPT
-359 VSPRRSVAESAAYYQ
+359 TPRRALAESAAYYQ
-374 WAQHIAPPVH
+374 WAQNIAPSPVH
-384 PSGLTSANP
+384 PGGSTSTNP
-393 TPNPSPTGGGEI
+393 IPSPSPMGGGE
-405 GYAPTPSPFLTGGGG
+405 
-420 NGYAPHPTER
+420 
-430 EGQGYAANPNPAEKT
+430 Q

-462 YALGQIHNIFILA
+462 YVLGQIHNIFILA
-475 QNAQGLVIVDMHAAH
+475 QNARGLVIVDMHAAH

-504 KQPEVQRLLLPQ
+504 RHPEVQRLLLPQ
-516 SLAASP
+516 SLAATP
-522 AHLDTLEQHRDWL
+522 AHLDTLAQHRDWL
-535 QHLGF
+535 HRLGF
-540 ELEASADESRIHINA
+540 DLEASADESRIHINA

-600 AVRAHDSLSIPEM
+600 AVRAHDSLTIPEM
-613 NQLLRDIETT
+613 NHLLRDIETT

>member
-1 MPRIHRLPNNLIN
+1 MPRIQQLPNSLIN

-32 VENAID
+32 IENAID

-75 THATSKIRDIDDL
+75 THATSKIRNLDDL

-108 KTTLTSRAGGE
+108 KTTLTSRAEGE
-119 DKAWRISPH
+119 SSAWRISPH

-142 TIEIRDLFYNVPA
+142 TIEIRDLFYNTPA

-166 RQHIQQLVQTLAL
+166 RQHIQQLVQNLAL

-188 SNHGKLLGTYG
+188 NNHGKPLGVYG
-199 GSDLPAR
+199 GEGLAAR

-217 QALPIDARAAE
+217 QALPIDARAAD

-240 ASNQPDRQYFYINGR
+240 ATNQPERQYFYINGR
-255 MIRDKIV
+255 IIRDKIIA
-262 THAIRQA
+262 HAIRQA

-290 ELIDVNA
+290 EHIDVNA

-307 ESRLAHD
+307 ESRLTHD

-319 LHHALRGNIPA
+319 LHHALRGNTPA
-330 AQPRAEAA
+330 AAPRPENPA
-338 ALPPASTR
+338 PPPECEVPAVAR
-346 QQPALRYPPENRT
+346 QQPLRYSGDYRLERPT
-359 VSPRRSVAESAAYYQ
+359 TPRRALAESAAYYQ
-374 WAQHIAPPVH
+374 WAQNIAPSPV
-384 PSGLTSANP
+384 
-393 TPNPSPTGGGEI
+393 PSPTGRGE
-405 GYAPTPSPFLTGGGG
+405 
-420 NGYAPHPTER
+420 
-430 EGQGYAANPNPAEKT
+430 Q

-475 QNAQGLVIVDMHAAH
+475 QNARGLVIVDMHAAH

-504 KQPEVQRLLLPQ
+504 RHPEVQRLLLPQ
-516 SLAASP
+516 SLAATP
-522 AHLDTLEQHRDWL
+522 AHLDTLAQHRDWL
-535 QHLGF
+535 HRLGF
-540 ELEASADESRIHINA
+540 DLEASADESRIHINA

-600 AVRAHDSLSIPEM
+600 AVRAHDSLTIPEM
-613 NQLLRDIETT
+613 NHLLRDIETT

>member
-1 MPRIHRLPNNLIN
+1 MPRIQQLPNSLIN

-32 VENAID
+32 IENAID
-38 AGATQIDIDIEDGG
+38 AGATQIDIDIEEGG

-75 THATSKIRDIDDL
+75 THATSKIRNLDDL

-102 SIASVS
+102 SIASVA
-108 KTTLTSRAGGE
+108 KTTLTSRAEGE
-119 DKAWRISPH
+119 SSAWRISPH

-142 TIEIRDLFYNVPA
+142 TIEIRDLFYNTPA

-166 RQHIQQLVQTLAL
+166 RQHIQQLVQSLAL
-179 SHDGITIRL
+179 SHDNLTIRL
-188 SNHGKLLGTYG
+188 NNHGKLLGAYG
-199 GSDLPAR
+199 GEGLAAR
-206 IASVLGDDLLE
+206 IKSVLGDDLLE
-217 QALPIDARAAE
+217 QALPIDARAAD

-240 ASNQPDRQYFYINGR
+240 ATNQPERQYFYINGR
-255 MIRDKIV
+255 IIRDKIV
-262 THAIRQA
+262 SHAIHQA

-290 ELIDVNA
+290 EHIDVNA

-330 AQPRAEAA
+330 AAAPRAENPAPPSPEPIRQPS
-338 ALPPASTR
+338 LRYSGDYRLERPAS
-346 QQPALRYPPENRT
+346 
-359 VSPRRSVAESAAYYQ
+359 PRHSVAESAAYYQ
-374 WAQHIAPPVH
+374 WAQNIAPPPVP
-384 PSGLTSANP
+384 PS
-393 TPNPSPTGGGEI
+393 PSPTGGGVQD
-405 GYAPTPSPFLTGGGG
+405 YAPTAK
-420 NGYAPHPTER
+420 N
-430 EGQGYAANPNPAEKT
+430 
-445 DYAAAPVN
+445 DYAAAPVH
-453 DDQTEHPLG
+453 DDNSEHPLG

-475 QNAQGLVIVDMHAAH
+475 QNAHGLIIVDMHAAH

-504 KQPEVQRLLLPQ
+504 RHPEVQRLLLPQ
-516 SLAASP
+516 SLAATP

-535 QHLGF
+535 HRLGF
-540 ELEASADESRIHINA
+540 ELAASADESRIHINA

-600 AVRAHDSLSIPEM
+600 AVRAHDSLTITEM

-642 ELGKYF
+642 DLGKYF

>member
-1 MPRIHRLPNNLIN
+1 MPRIQQLPNSLIN

-32 VENAID
+32 IENAID
-38 AGATQIDIDIEDGG
+38 AGATQIDIDIEEGG

-75 THATSKIRDIDDL
+75 THATSKIRNLDDL

-108 KTTLTSRAGGE
+108 KTTLTSRAEGE
-119 DKAWRISPH
+119 SSAWRISPH

-142 TIEIRDLFYNVPA
+142 TIEIRDLFYNTPA

-166 RQHIQQLVQTLAL
+166 RQHIQQLVQNLAL

-188 SNHGKLLGTYG
+188 NNHGKPLGVYG
-199 GSDLPAR
+199 GEGLAAR

-217 QALPIDARAAE
+217 QALPIDARAAD

-240 ASNQPDRQYFYINGR
+240 ATNQPERQYFYINGR
-255 MIRDKIV
+255 IIRDKIIA
-262 THAIRQA
+262 HAIRQA

-290 ELIDVNA
+290 EHIDVNA

-330 AQPRAEAA
+330 AAAPRAENPAPPSPEPA
-338 ALPPASTR
+338 RQPSLRYSGDYRLERPAS
-346 QQPALRYPPENRT
+346 
-359 VSPRRSVAESAAYYQ
+359 PRHSVAESAAYYQ
-374 WAQHIAPPVH
+374 WAQNIAPPPVP
-384 PSGLTSANP
+384 PS
-393 TPNPSPTGGGEI
+393 PSPTGGGVQD
-405 GYAPTPSPFLTGGGG
+405 YAP
-420 NGYAPHPTER
+420 
-430 EGQGYAANPNPAEKT
+430 AAKN
-445 DYAAAPVN
+445 DYAAAPVH
-453 DDQTEHPLG
+453 DDNSEHPLG

-475 QNAQGLVIVDMHAAH
+475 QNAHGLIIVDMHAAH

-516 SLAASP
+516 SLVATP

-535 QHLGF
+535 HRLGF
-540 ELEASADESRIHINA
+540 ELAASADESRIHINA

-600 AVRAHDSLSIPEM
+600 AVRAHDSLTITEM

-642 ELGKYF
+642 DLGKYF

>member
-1 MPRIHRLPNNLIN
+1 MPRIQQLPNSLIN

-32 VENAID
+32 IENAID
-38 AGATQIDIDIEDGG
+38 AGATQIDIDIEEGG

-75 THATSKIRDIDDL
+75 THATSKIRNLDDL

-108 KTTLTSRAGGE
+108 KTTLTSRAEGE
-119 DKAWRISPH
+119 SSAWRISPH

-142 TIEIRDLFYNVPA
+142 TIEIRDLFYNTPA

-166 RQHIQQLVQTLAL
+166 RQHIQQLVQSLAL
-179 SHDGITIRL
+179 SHDNLTIRL
-188 SNHGKLLGTYG
+188 NNHGKPLGVYG
-199 GSDLPAR
+199 GEGLAAR
-206 IASVLGDDLLE
+206 ISSVLGDDLLE
-217 QALPIDARAAE
+217 QALPIDARAAD

-240 ASNQPDRQYFYINGR
+240 ATNQPERQYFYINGR
-255 MIRDKIV
+255 IIRDKIV
-262 THAIRQA
+262 SHAIRQA

-290 ELIDVNA
+290 EHIDVNA

-330 AQPRAEAA
+330 AAAPRAENPAPPSPEPA
-338 ALPPASTR
+338 RQPSLRYSGDYRLERPAS
-346 QQPALRYPPENRT
+346 
-359 VSPRRSVAESAAYYQ
+359 PRHSVAESAAYYQ
-374 WAQHIAPPVH
+374 WAQNIAPPPVP
-384 PSGLTSANP
+384 PS
-393 TPNPSPTGGGEI
+393 PSPTGGGVQD
-405 GYAPTPSPFLTGGGG
+405 YAP
-420 NGYAPHPTER
+420 
-430 EGQGYAANPNPAEKT
+430 AAKN
-445 DYAAAPVN
+445 DYAAAPVH
-453 DDQTEHPLG
+453 DDNSEHPLG

-475 QNAQGLVIVDMHAAH
+475 QNAHGLIIVDMHAAH

-516 SLAASP
+516 SLVATP

-535 QHLGF
+535 HRLGF
-540 ELEASADESRIHINA
+540 ELAASADESRIHINA

-600 AVRAHDSLSIPEM
+600 AVRAHDSLTITEM

-642 ELGKYF
+642 DLGKYF

>member
-1 MPRIHRLPNNLIN
+1 MPRIQQLPNSLIN

-32 VENAID
+32 IENAID

-75 THATSKIRDIDDL
+75 THATSKIRNLDDL
-88 EHITTLGFRGEALP
+88 EHVTTLGFRGEALP
-102 SIASVS
+102 SIASVA
-108 KTTLTSRAGGE
+108 KTTLTSRAANE
-119 DKAWRISPH
+119 AQAWRISPH

-142 TIEIRDLFYNVPA
+142 TIEIRDLFYNTPA

-188 SNHGKLLGTYG
+188 NNHGKLLGAYG
-199 GSDLPAR
+199 GADLAAR
-206 IASVLGDDLLE
+206 IASVLGDELLE
-217 QALPIDARAAE
+217 QSLPIDARSGE
-228 MHLYGWVGLPTS
+228 MHLYGRVGLPTC
-240 ASNQPDRQYFYINGR
+240 AGNQPDRQYFYINGR
-255 MIRDKIV
+255 MIRDKIIA
-262 THAIRQA
+262 HAIRQA

-290 ELIDVNA
+290 DLIDVNA

-319 LHHALRGNIPA
+319 LHHALRGNTPA
-330 AQPRAEAA
+330 AAPRPENPAPPPEREAPAA
-338 ALPPASTR
+338 AR
-346 QQPALRYPPENRT
+346 QQPLRYSGDYRLKRPT
-359 VSPRRSVAESAAYYQ
+359 TPRRALAESAAYYQ
-374 WAQHIAPPVH
+374 WAQNIAPSPV
-384 PSGLTSANP
+384 
-393 TPNPSPTGGGEI
+393 PSPTGGGE
-405 GYAPTPSPFLTGGGG
+405 
-420 NGYAPHPTER
+420 
-430 EGQGYAANPNPAEKT
+430 Q

-475 QNAQGLVIVDMHAAH
+475 QNARGLVIVDMHAAH

-504 KQPEVQRLLLPQ
+504 RHPEVQRLLLPQ
-516 SLAASP
+516 SLAATP
-522 AHLDTLEQHRDWL
+522 AHLDTLAQHRDWL
-535 QHLGF
+535 HRLGF
-540 ELEASADESRIHINA
+540 DLEASADESRIHINA

-600 AVRAHDSLSIPEM
+600 AVRAHDSLTIPEM
-613 NQLLRDIETT
+613 NHLLRDIETT

>member
-1 MPRIHRLPNNLIN
+1 MPRIQQLPNSLIN

-20 VIERPASVVKEI
+20 VIERPVSVVKEI
-32 VENAID
+32 IENAID

-75 THATSKIRDIDDL
+75 THATSKIRNLDDL

-108 KTTLTSRAGGE
+108 KTTLTSRAEGE
-119 DKAWRISPH
+119 SSAWRISPH

-142 TIEIRDLFYNVPA
+142 TIEIRDLFYNTPA

-166 RQHIQQLVQTLAL
+166 RAHIQQLVQSLAL
-179 SHDGITIRL
+179 SHTGIRIHL
-188 SNHGKLLGTYG
+188 KNHGKTLGDYG
-199 GSDLPAR
+199 GSDLTAR
-206 IASVLGDDLLE
+206 IQSVLGDDLLE
-217 QALPIDARAAE
+217 QALPIDARAAD

-240 ASNQPDRQYFYINGR
+240 ATNQPERQYFYINGR
-255 MIRDKIV
+255 IIRDKIIA
-262 THAIRQA
+262 HAIRQA

-290 ELIDVNA
+290 EHIDVNA

-307 ESRLAHD
+307 ESRLTHD

-319 LHHALRGNIPA
+319 LHHALRGNTPA
-330 AQPRAEAA
+330 AAPRPENPA
-338 ALPPASTR
+338 PPPEREVPAVAR
-346 QQPALRYPPENRT
+346 QQPLRYSGDYRLERPT
-359 VSPRRSVAESAAYYQ
+359 TPRRALAESAAYYQ
-374 WAQHIAPPVH
+374 WAQNIAPSPVH
-384 PSGLTSANP
+384 PGGSTSTNP
-393 TPNPSPTGGGEI
+393 TPSPSPTGGGE
-405 GYAPTPSPFLTGGGG
+405 
-420 NGYAPHPTER
+420 
-430 EGQGYAANPNPAEKT
+430 Q

-453 DDQTEHPLG
+453 GDPAEHPLG

-475 QNAQGLVIVDMHAAH
+475 QNTHGLIIVDMHAAH

-504 KQPEVQRLLLPQ
+504 RHPEVQRLLLPQ
-516 SLAASP
+516 SLAATP
-522 AHLDTLEQHRDWL
+522 AHLDTLAQHRDWL
-535 QHLGF
+535 HRLGF
-540 ELEASADESRIHINA
+540 DLEASADESRIHINA

-600 AVRAHDSLSIPEM
+600 AVRAHDSLTIPEM
-613 NQLLRDIETT
+613 NHLLRDIETT

>member
-1 MPRIHRLPNNLIN
+1 MPRIQQLPNSLIN

-32 VENAID
+32 IENAID

-75 THATSKIRDIDDL
+75 THATSKIRNLDDL

-108 KTTLTSRAGGE
+108 KTTLTSRAEGE
-119 DKAWRISPH
+119 SSAWRISPH

-142 TIEIRDLFYNVPA
+142 TIEIRDLFYNTPA

-166 RQHIQQLVQTLAL
+166 RQHIQQLVQNLAL

-188 SNHGKLLGTYG
+188 NNHGKPLGVYG
-199 GSDLPAR
+199 GEGLAAR

-217 QALPIDARAAE
+217 QALPIDARAAD

-240 ASNQPDRQYFYINGR
+240 ATNQPERQYFYINGR
-255 MIRDKIV
+255 IIRDKIV
-262 THAIRQA
+262 SHAIRQA

-290 ELIDVNA
+290 EHIDVNA

-319 LHHALRGNIPA
+319 LHHALRGNTPA
-330 AQPRAEAA
+330 AAPRPENPAPPPEREVPAVARHQP
-338 ALPPASTR
+338 
-346 QQPALRYPPENRT
+346 LRYSGDYRLERPT
-359 VSPRRSVAESAAYYQ
+359 TPRRALAESAAYYQ
-374 WAQHIAPPVH
+374 WAQNIAPSPVH
-384 PSGLTSANP
+384 PGGSTSTNP
-393 TPNPSPTGGGEI
+393 IPSPSPTGGGE
-405 GYAPTPSPFLTGGGG
+405 
-420 NGYAPHPTER
+420 
-430 EGQGYAANPNPAEKT
+430 Q

-475 QNAQGLVIVDMHAAH
+475 QNARGLVIVDMHAAH

-504 KQPEVQRLLLPQ
+504 RHPEVQRLLLPQ
-516 SLAASP
+516 SLAATP
-522 AHLDTLEQHRDWL
+522 AHLDTLAQHRDWL
-535 QHLGF
+535 HRLGF
-540 ELEASADESRIHINA
+540 DLEASADESRIHINA

-600 AVRAHDSLSIPEM
+600 AVRAHDSLTIPEM
-613 NQLLRDIETT
+613 NHLLRDIETT

>member
-1 MPRIHRLPNNLIN
+1 MPRIQQLPNSLIN

-32 VENAID
+32 IENAID

-75 THATSKIRDIDDL
+75 THATSKIRNLDDL

-108 KTTLTSRAGGE
+108 KTTLTSRAEGE
-119 DKAWRISPH
+119 SSAWRISPH

-142 TIEIRDLFYNVPA
+142 TIEIRDLFYNTPA

-166 RQHIQQLVQTLAL
+166 RQHIQQLVQNLAL

-188 SNHGKLLGTYG
+188 NNHGKPLGVYG
-199 GSDLPAR
+199 GEGLAAR

-217 QALPIDARAAE
+217 QALPIDARAAD

-240 ASNQPDRQYFYINGR
+240 ATNQPERQYFYINGR
-255 MIRDKIV
+255 IIRDKIIA
-262 THAIRQA
+262 HAIRQA

-290 ELIDVNA
+290 EHIDVNA

-307 ESRLAHD
+307 ESRLTHD

-319 LHHALRGNIPA
+319 LHHALRGNTPA
-330 AQPRAEAA
+330 AAPRPENPAPPPEREAPAA
-338 ALPPASTR
+338 AR
-346 QQPALRYPPENRT
+346 QQPLRYSGDYRLERPT
-359 VSPRRSVAESAAYYQ
+359 TPRRALAESAAYYQ
-374 WAQHIAPPVH
+374 WAQNIAPSPVH
-384 PSGLTSANP
+384 PGGSTSTN
-393 TPNPSPTGGGEI
+393 
-405 GYAPTPSPFLTGGGG
+405 PTPSPSPMGGG
-420 NGYAPHPTER
+420 E
-430 EGQGYAANPNPAEKT
+430 Q
-445 DYAAAPVN
+445 DYAAASVN

-475 QNAQGLVIVDMHAAH
+475 QNARGLVIVDMHAAH

-504 KQPEVQRLLLPQ
+504 RHPEVQRLLLPQ
-516 SLAASP
+516 SLAATP
-522 AHLDTLEQHRDWL
+522 AHLDTLAQHRDWL
-535 QHLGF
+535 HRLGF
-540 ELEASADESRIHINA
+540 DLEASADESRIHINA
-555 VPSLLKHAAVAEIV
+555 VPSLLKHAAVAEMV

-600 AVRAHDSLSIPEM
+600 AVRAHDSLTIPEM
-613 NQLLRDIETT
+613 NHLLRDIETT

>member
-1 MPRIHRLPNNLIN
+1 MPRIQQLPNHLIN

-38 AGATQIDIDIEDGG
+38 AGATHIDIDIEDGG

-75 THATSKIRDIDDL
+75 THATSKIRNLDDL

-108 KTTLTSRAGGE
+108 KTTLTSRAEGE
-119 DKAWRISPH
+119 SSAWRISPH

-142 TIEIRDLFYNVPA
+142 TIEIRDLFYNTPA

-166 RQHIQQLVQTLAL
+166 RQHIQQLVQNLAL

-188 SNHGKLLGTYG
+188 NNHGKPLGVYG
-199 GSDLPAR
+199 GEGLAAR

-217 QALPIDARAAE
+217 QALPIDARAAD

-240 ASNQPDRQYFYINGR
+240 ATNQPERQYFYINGR
-255 MIRDKIV
+255 IIRDKIIA
-262 THAIRQA
+262 HAIRQA

-290 ELIDVNA
+290 EHIDVNA

-307 ESRLAHD
+307 ESRLTHD

-319 LHHALRGNIPA
+319 LHHALRGNTPA
-330 AQPRAEAA
+330 AAPRPENPAPPPEREAPAA
-338 ALPPASTR
+338 AR
-346 QQPALRYPPENRT
+346 QQPLRYSGDYRLERPT
-359 VSPRRSVAESAAYYQ
+359 TPRRALAESAAYYQ
-374 WAQHIAPPVH
+374 WAQNIAPSPVH
-384 PSGLTSANP
+384 PGGSTSTN
-393 TPNPSPTGGGEI
+393 
-405 GYAPTPSPFLTGGGG
+405 PTPSPSPMGGG
-420 NGYAPHPTER
+420 E
-430 EGQGYAANPNPAEKT
+430 Q
-445 DYAAAPVN
+445 DYAAASVN

-475 QNAQGLVIVDMHAAH
+475 QNARGLVIVDMHAAH

-504 KQPEVQRLLLPQ
+504 RHPEVQRLLLPQ
-516 SLAASP
+516 SLAATP
-522 AHLDTLEQHRDWL
+522 AHLDTLAQHRDWL
-535 QHLGF
+535 HRLGF
-540 ELEASADESRIHINA
+540 DLEASADESRIHINA
-555 VPSLLKHAAVAEIV
+555 VPSLLKHAAVAEMV

-600 AVRAHDSLSIPEM
+600 AVRAHDSLTIPEM
-613 NQLLRDIETT
+613 NHLLRDIETT

>member
-1 MPRIHRLPNNLIN
+1 MPRIQQLPNNLIN

-38 AGATQIDIDIEDGG
+38 AGATHIDIDIEDGG

-75 THATSKIRDIDDL
+75 THATSKIRNLDDL

-108 KTTLTSRAGGE
+108 KTTLTSRAEGE
-119 DKAWRISPH
+119 SSAWRISPH

-142 TIEIRDLFYNVPA
+142 TIEIRDLFYNTPA

-166 RQHIQQLVQTLAL
+166 RQHIQQLVQNLAL

-188 SNHGKLLGTYG
+188 NNHGKPLGVYG
-199 GSDLPAR
+199 GEGLAAR

-217 QALPIDARAAE
+217 QALPIDARAAD

-240 ASNQPDRQYFYINGR
+240 ATNQPERQYFYINGR
-255 MIRDKIV
+255 IIRDKIIA
-262 THAIRQA
+262 HAIRQA

-290 ELIDVNA
+290 DLIDVNA

-330 AQPRAEAA
+330 AQTAPPRETPAPPPAA
-338 ALPPASTR
+338 AR
-346 QQPALRYPPENRT
+346 QQAPLRYDHDYRLA
-359 VSPRRSVAESAAYYQ
+359 PRRSVAESAAYYQ
-374 WAQHIAPPVH
+374 WAQKIAPPV
-384 PSGLTSANP
+384 PPANGGLATTNP
-393 TPNPSPTGGGEI
+393 TPSPSPGPQAKCSRILLGYPPTGGGEQ
-405 GYAPTPSPFLTGGGG
+405 GFAPTPSLTAG
-420 NGYAPHPTER
+420 N
-430 EGQGYAANPNPAEKT
+430 
-445 DYAAAPVN
+445 DYAAAPI
-453 DDQTEHPLG
+453 DDAPGEHPLG

-475 QNAQGLVIVDMHAAH
+475 QNARGLVIVDMHAAH

-516 SLAASP
+516 SLAATP

-535 QHLGF
+535 HRLGF
-540 ELEASADESRIHINA
+540 DLAASADESRIHINA

-575 LGEYPASIAIERL
+575 LGEYPASIAIERM

-600 AVRAHDSLSIPEM
+600 AVRAHDSLTLTEM

-628 CNHGRPTWVQLTTD
+628 CNHGRPTWVQLSTD
-642 ELGKYF
+642 DLGKYF

>member
-1 MPRIHRLPNNLIN
+1 MPRIQQLPSSLIN

-32 VENAID
+32 IENAID

-75 THATSKIRDIDDL
+75 THATSKIRNLDDL

-108 KTTLTSRAGGE
+108 KTTLTSRAEGE
-119 DKAWRISPH
+119 SSAWRISPH

-142 TIEIRDLFYNVPA
+142 TIEIRDLFYNTPA

-166 RQHIQQLVQTLAL
+166 RQHIQQLVQSLAL
-179 SHDGITIRL
+179 SHDNLTIRL
-188 SNHGKLLGTYG
+188 NNHGKLLGTYG
-199 GSDLPAR
+199 GEGLAAR
-206 IASVLGDDLLE
+206 ISSVLGDDLLE
-217 QALPIDARAAE
+217 QALPIDARAAD

-240 ASNQPDRQYFYINGR
+240 ATNQPERQYFYINGR
-255 MIRDKIV
+255 IIRDKIIA
-262 THAIRQA
+262 HAIRQA

-290 ELIDVNA
+290 EHIDVNA

-307 ESRLAHD
+307 ESRLTHD

-319 LHHALRGNIPA
+319 LHHALRGNTPA
-330 AQPRAEAA
+330 AAPRPENPAPPPEREAPAA
-338 ALPPASTR
+338 AR
-346 QQPALRYPPENRT
+346 QQPLRYSGDYRLERPT
-359 VSPRRSVAESAAYYQ
+359 TPRRALAESAAYYQ
-374 WAQHIAPPVH
+374 WAQNIAPSPVH
-384 PSGLTSANP
+384 PGGSTSTNP
-393 TPNPSPTGGGEI
+393 IPSPSPTGGGE
-405 GYAPTPSPFLTGGGG
+405 
-420 NGYAPHPTER
+420 
-430 EGQGYAANPNPAEKT
+430 Q

-453 DDQTEHPLG
+453 DDPAEHPLG

-475 QNAQGLVIVDMHAAH
+475 QNARGLIIVDMHAAH

-504 KQPEVQRLLLPQ
+504 RHPEVQRLLLPQ
-516 SLAASP
+516 SLAATP
-522 AHLDTLEQHRDWL
+522 AHLDTLAQHRDWL
-535 QHLGF
+535 HRLGF
-540 ELEASADESRIHINA
+540 DLEASADESRIHINA

-600 AVRAHDSLSIPEM
+600 AVRAHDSLTIPEM
-613 NQLLRDIETT
+613 NHLLRDIETT

>member
-1 MPRIHRLPNNLIN
+1 MPRIQQLPNSLIN

-32 VENAID
+32 IENAID

-75 THATSKIRDIDDL
+75 THATSKIRNLDDL

-108 KTTLTSRAGGE
+108 KTTLTSRAEGE
-119 DKAWRISPH
+119 SSAWRISPH

-142 TIEIRDLFYNVPA
+142 TIEIRDLFYNTPA

-166 RQHIQQLVQTLAL
+166 RQHIQQLVQNLAL

-188 SNHGKLLGTYG
+188 NNHGKPLGVYG
-199 GSDLPAR
+199 GEGLAAR

-217 QALPIDARAAE
+217 QALPIDARAAD

-240 ASNQPDRQYFYINGR
+240 ATNQPERQYFYINGR
-255 MIRDKIV
+255 IIRDKIIA
-262 THAIRQA
+262 HAIRQA

-290 ELIDVNA
+290 EHIDVNA

-307 ESRLAHD
+307 ESRLTHD

-319 LHHALRGNIPA
+319 LHHALRGNTPA
-330 AQPRAEAA
+330 AAPRPENPA
-338 ALPPASTR
+338 PPPECEVPAVAR
-346 QQPALRYPPENRT
+346 QQPLRYSGDYRLERPT
-359 VSPRRSVAESAAYYQ
+359 TPRRALAESAAYYQ
-374 WAQHIAPPVH
+374 WAQNIAPSPVH
-384 PSGLTSANP
+384 PGGSTSTN
-393 TPNPSPTGGGEI
+393 
-405 GYAPTPSPFLTGGGG
+405 PTPSPSPMWGG
-420 NGYAPHPTER
+420 E
-430 EGQGYAANPNPAEKT
+430 Q

-475 QNAQGLVIVDMHAAH
+475 QNARGLVIVDMHAAH

-504 KQPEVQRLLLPQ
+504 RHPEVQRLLLPQ
-516 SLAASP
+516 SLAATP
-522 AHLDTLEQHRDWL
+522 AHLDTLAQHRDWL
-535 QHLGF
+535 HRLGF
-540 ELEASADESRIHINA
+540 DPEASADESRIHINA

-600 AVRAHDSLSIPEM
+600 AVRAHDSLTIPEM
-613 NQLLRDIETT
+613 NHLLRDIETT

>member
-1 MPRIHRLPNNLIN
+1 MPRIQQLPNSLIN

-32 VENAID
+32 IENAID

-75 THATSKIRDIDDL
+75 THATSKIRNLDDL

-108 KTTLTSRAGGE
+108 KTTLTSRAEGE
-119 DKAWRISPH
+119 SSAWRISPH

-142 TIEIRDLFYNVPA
+142 TIEIRDLFYNTPA

-166 RQHIQQLVQTLAL
+166 RQHIQQLVQNLAL

-188 SNHGKLLGTYG
+188 NNHGKPLGVYG
-199 GSDLPAR
+199 GEGLAAR

-217 QALPIDARAAE
+217 QALPIDARAAD

-240 ASNQPDRQYFYINGR
+240 ATNQPERQYFYINGR
-255 MIRDKIV
+255 IIRDKIIA
-262 THAIRQA
+262 HAIRQA

-290 ELIDVNA
+290 EHIDVNA

-307 ESRLAHD
+307 ESRLTHD

-319 LHHALRGNIPA
+319 LHHALRGNTPA
-330 AQPRAEAA
+330 AAPRPENPAPPPEREAPAA
-338 ALPPASTR
+338 AR
-346 QQPALRYPPENRT
+346 QQPLRYSGDYRLERPT
-359 VSPRRSVAESAAYYQ
+359 TPRRALAESAAYYQ
-374 WAQHIAPPVH
+374 WAQNIAPSPV
-384 PSGLTSANP
+384 PSPTGRGEQGYAP
-393 TPNPSPTGGGEI
+393 TPSLSPTGGGE
-405 GYAPTPSPFLTGGGG
+405 
-420 NGYAPHPTER
+420 
-430 EGQGYAANPNPAEKT
+430 Q

-453 DDQTEHPLG
+453 GDPAEHPLG

-475 QNAQGLVIVDMHAAH
+475 QNTHGLIIVDMHAAH

-504 KQPEVQRLLLPQ
+504 RHPEVQRLLLPQ
-516 SLAASP
+516 SLAATP
-522 AHLDTLEQHRDWL
+522 AHLDTLAQHRDWL
-535 QHLGF
+535 HRLGF
-540 ELEASADESRIHINA
+540 DLEASADESRIHINA

-600 AVRAHDSLSIPEM
+600 AVRAHDSLTIPEM
-613 NQLLRDIETT
+613 NHLLRDIETT

>member
-1 MPRIHRLPNNLIN
+1 MPRIQQLPNSLIN

-32 VENAID
+32 IENAID

-75 THATSKIRDIDDL
+75 THATSKIRNLDDL

-108 KTTLTSRAGGE
+108 KTTLTSRAEGE
-119 DKAWRISPH
+119 SSAWRISPH

-142 TIEIRDLFYNVPA
+142 TIEIRDLFYNTPA

-166 RQHIQQLVQTLAL
+166 RAHIQQLVQSLAL
-179 SHDGITIRL
+179 SHTGIRIHL
-188 SNHGKLLGTYG
+188 KNHGKTLGDYG
-199 GSDLPAR
+199 GSDLTAR
-206 IASVLGDDLLE
+206 IQSVLGDDLLE
-217 QALPIDARAAE
+217 QALPIDARAAD

-240 ASNQPDRQYFYINGR
+240 ATNQPERQYFYINGR
-255 MIRDKIV
+255 IIRDKIIA
-262 THAIRQA
+262 HAIRQA

-290 ELIDVNA
+290 EHIDVNA

-307 ESRLAHD
+307 ESRLTHD

-319 LHHALRGNIPA
+319 LHHALRGNTPA
-330 AQPRAEAA
+330 AAPRPENPA
-338 ALPPASTR
+338 PPPEREVPAVAR
-346 QQPALRYPPENRT
+346 QQPLRYSGDYRLERPT
-359 VSPRRSVAESAAYYQ
+359 TPRRALAESAAYYQ
-374 WAQHIAPPVH
+374 WAQNIAPSPV
-384 PSGLTSANP
+384 PSPTGRGEQDYAP
-393 TPNPSPTGGGEI
+393 TPSPSPTGGGE
-405 GYAPTPSPFLTGGGG
+405 
-420 NGYAPHPTER
+420 
-430 EGQGYAANPNPAEKT
+430 Q

-475 QNAQGLVIVDMHAAH
+475 QNTHGLIIVDMHAAH

-504 KQPEVQRLLLPQ
+504 RHPEVQRLLLPQ
-516 SLAASP
+516 SLAATP
-522 AHLDTLEQHRDWL
+522 AHLDTLAQHRDWL
-535 QHLGF
+535 HRLGF
-540 ELEASADESRIHINA
+540 DLEASADESRIHINA

-600 AVRAHDSLSIPEM
+600 AVRAHDSLTIPEM
-613 NQLLRDIETT
+613 NHLLRDIETT

>member
-1 MPRIHRLPNNLIN
+1 MPRIQQLPNSLIN

-32 VENAID
+32 IENAID

-75 THATSKIRDIDDL
+75 THATSKIRNLDDL

-102 SIASVS
+102 SIASVA
-108 KTTLTSRAGGE
+108 KTTLTSRAEGE
-119 DKAWRISPH
+119 SSAWRISPH

-142 TIEIRDLFYNVPA
+142 TIEIRDLFYNTPA

-166 RQHIQQLVQTLAL
+166 RQHIQQLVQSLAL
-179 SHDGITIRL
+179 SHDNLTIRL
-188 SNHGKLLGTYG
+188 NNHGKLLGAYG
-199 GSDLPAR
+199 GEGLAAR
-206 IASVLGDDLLE
+206 IKSVLGDDLLE
-217 QALPIDARAAE
+217 QALPIDARAAD

-240 ASNQPDRQYFYINGR
+240 ATNQPERQYFYINGR
-255 MIRDKIV
+255 IIRDKIV
-262 THAIRQA
+262 SHAIRQA

-290 ELIDVNA
+290 EHIDVNA

-319 LHHALRGNIPA
+319 LHHALRGNTPA
-330 AQPRAEAA
+330 AAPRPENPAPPSPEPARQPSLRYSGDYRLER
-338 ALPPASTR
+338 PAS
-346 QQPALRYPPENRT
+346 
-359 VSPRRSVAESAAYYQ
+359 PRHSVAESAAYYQ
-374 WAQHIAPPVH
+374 WAQNIAPPPV
-384 PSGLTSANP
+384 P
-393 TPNPSPTGGGEI
+393 PSPSPMWGGE
-405 GYAPTPSPFLTGGGG
+405 
-420 NGYAPHPTER
+420 
-430 EGQGYAANPNPAEKT
+430 Q

-475 QNAQGLVIVDMHAAH
+475 QNARGLVIVDMHAAH

-516 SLAASP
+516 SLVATP

-535 QHLGF
+535 HRLGF
-540 ELEASADESRIHINA
+540 ELAASADESRIHINA

-600 AVRAHDSLSIPEM
+600 AVRAHDSLTITEM

-642 ELGKYF
+642 DLGKYF

>member
-1 MPRIHRLPNNLIN
+1 MPRIQQLPNSLIN

-32 VENAID
+32 IENAID

-75 THATSKIRDIDDL
+75 THATSKIRNLDDL

-108 KTTLTSRAGGE
+108 KTTLTSRAEGE
-119 DKAWRISPH
+119 SSAWRISPH

-142 TIEIRDLFYNVPA
+142 TIEIRDLFYNTPA

-166 RQHIQQLVQTLAL
+166 RQHIQQLVQNLAL

-188 SNHGKLLGTYG
+188 NNHGKPLGVYG
-199 GSDLPAR
+199 GEGLAAR

-217 QALPIDARAAE
+217 QALPIDARAAD

-240 ASNQPDRQYFYINGR
+240 ATNQPERQYFYINGR
-255 MIRDKIV
+255 IIRDKIIA
-262 THAIRQA
+262 HAIRQA

-290 ELIDVNA
+290 EHIDVNA

-307 ESRLAHD
+307 ESRITHD

-319 LHHALRGNIPA
+319 LHHALRGNTPA
-330 AQPRAEAA
+330 AAPRPENPAPPPEREAPAA
-338 ALPPASTR
+338 AR
-346 QQPALRYPPENRT
+346 QQPLRYSGDYRLERPT
-359 VSPRRSVAESAAYYQ
+359 TPRRALAESAAYYQ
-374 WAQHIAPPVH
+374 WAQNIAPSPVH
-384 PSGLTSANP
+384 PGGSTSTNP
-393 TPNPSPTGGGEI
+393 TPSPSPTGGGE
-405 GYAPTPSPFLTGGGG
+405 
-420 NGYAPHPTER
+420 
-430 EGQGYAANPNPAEKT
+430 Q
-445 DYAAAPVN
+445 DYAVAPVN

-475 QNAQGLVIVDMHAAH
+475 QNARGLVIVDMHAAH

-504 KQPEVQRLLLPQ
+504 RHPEVQRLLLPQ
-516 SLAASP
+516 SLAATP
-522 AHLDTLEQHRDWL
+522 AHLDTLAQHRDWL
-535 QHLGF
+535 RRLGF
-540 ELEASADESRIHINA
+540 DLEASADESRIHINA

-600 AVRAHDSLSIPEM
+600 AVRAHDSLTIPEM
-613 NQLLRDIETT
+613 NHLLRDIETT

>member
-1 MPRIHRLPNNLIN
+1 MPRIQQLPSSLIN

-32 VENAID
+32 IENAID

-75 THATSKIRDIDDL
+75 THATSKIRNLDDL

-108 KTTLTSRAGGE
+108 KTTLTSRAEGE
-119 DKAWRISPH
+119 SSAWRISPH

-142 TIEIRDLFYNVPA
+142 TIEIRDLFYNTPA

-166 RQHIQQLVQTLAL
+166 RQHIQQLVQSLAL
-179 SHDGITIRL
+179 SHDNLTIRL
-188 SNHGKLLGTYG
+188 NNHGKLLGTYG
-199 GSDLPAR
+199 GEGLAAR
-206 IASVLGDDLLE
+206 ISSVLGDDLLE
-217 QALPIDARAAE
+217 QALPIDARAAD

-240 ASNQPDRQYFYINGR
+240 ATNQPERQYFYINGR
-255 MIRDKIV
+255 IIRDKIIA
-262 THAIRQA
+262 HAIRQA

-290 ELIDVNA
+290 EHIDVNA

-307 ESRLAHD
+307 ESRLTHD

-319 LHHALRGNIPA
+319 LHHALRGNTPA
-330 AQPRAEAA
+330 AAPRPENPAPPPEREAPAA
-338 ALPPASTR
+338 AR
-346 QQPALRYPPENRT
+346 QQPLRYSGDYCLARPT
-359 VSPRRSVAESAAYYQ
+359 TPRRALAESAAYYQ
-374 WAQHIAPPVH
+374 WAQNIAPSPV
-384 PSGLTSANP
+384 PSP
-393 TPNPSPTGGGEI
+393 TGRGEQDYAPTPSPTGGGE
-405 GYAPTPSPFLTGGGG
+405 
-420 NGYAPHPTER
+420 
-430 EGQGYAANPNPAEKT
+430 Q

-475 QNAQGLVIVDMHAAH
+475 QNARGLVIVDMHAAH

-504 KQPEVQRLLLPQ
+504 RHPEVQRLLLPQ
-516 SLAASP
+516 SLVATP
-522 AHLDTLEQHRDWL
+522 AHLDTLAQHRDWL
-535 QHLGF
+535 HRLGF
-540 ELEASADESRIHINA
+540 DLEASTDESRIHINA

-600 AVRAHDSLSIPEM
+600 AVRAHDSLTIPEM
-613 NQLLRDIETT
+613 NHLLRDIETT

>member
-1 MPRIHRLPNNLIN
+1 MPRIQQLPSSLIN

-32 VENAID
+32 IENAID
-38 AGATQIDIDIEDGG
+38 AGATQIDIDIEEGG

-75 THATSKIRDIDDL
+75 THATSKIRNLDDL

-108 KTTLTSRAGGE
+108 KTTLTSRAEGE
-119 DKAWRISPH
+119 SSAWRISPH

-142 TIEIRDLFYNVPA
+142 TIEIRDLFYNTPA

-166 RQHIQQLVQTLAL
+166 RQHIQQLVQNLAL

-188 SNHGKLLGTYG
+188 NNHGKPLGVYG
-199 GSDLPAR
+199 GEGLAAR

-217 QALPIDARAAE
+217 QALPIDARAAD

-240 ASNQPDRQYFYINGR
+240 ATNQPERQYFYINGR
-255 MIRDKIV
+255 IIRDKIIA
-262 THAIRQA
+262 HAIRQA

-290 ELIDVNA
+290 EHIDVNA

-307 ESRLAHD
+307 ESRLTHD

-330 AQPRAEAA
+330 AAAPRAENPA
-338 ALPPASTR
+338 PPSPEPAR
-346 QQPALRYPPENRT
+346 QPSLRYSGDYRLERPT
-359 VSPRRSVAESAAYYQ
+359 TPRRALAESAAYYQ
-374 WAQHIAPPVH
+374 WAQNIAPSPVH
-384 PSGLTSANP
+384 PGGSTSTNP
-393 TPNPSPTGGGEI
+393 IPSPSPMGGGE
-405 GYAPTPSPFLTGGGG
+405 
-420 NGYAPHPTER
+420 
-430 EGQGYAANPNPAEKT
+430 Q

-453 DDQTEHPLG
+453 DDPAEHPLG

-475 QNAQGLVIVDMHAAH
+475 QNARGLVIVDMHAAH

-516 SLAASP
+516 SLVATP
-522 AHLDTLEQHRDWL
+522 AHLDTLAQHRDWL
-535 QHLGF
+535 HRLGF
-540 ELEASADESRIHINA
+540 DLEASADESRIHINA

-600 AVRAHDSLSIPEM
+600 AVRAHDSLTIPEM
-613 NQLLRDIETT
+613 NHLLRDIETT